1 MPVKEKKNR
10 KFMDYGDLEQLAYKL
25 LYDENGEKTKKALE
39 TSELY
44 DEIYIDEYQDCNS
57 LQDAIFAAISKDNRF
72 MVGDIK
78 QSIYSFRGAEPYLF
92 SNYRSAFE
100 KAAGGRAVF
109 LSNNFRCSENIIK
122 FTNLVFSPVFSQN
135 PDIPYTK
142 DDELVFSKSSD
153 TSECVTV
160 SLIEKNEDE
169 TISETIAGLLSYE
182 KGHEKLFTY
191 LLRIKNCEVW
201 GVEEEKRLIL
211 GNIYL
216 MNHKI
221 NCDARG
227 YGIPWKINALKR
239 IIVGYKISDCMRKI
253 ITLIAN
259 EMGVQMAEAKPN
271 LQDRNFI
278 VEVKP
283 I

>member
-1 MPVKEKKNR
+1 MDENLIYKYYAPTEYSLDALINRYFWFSKRSALNDPYDMNIQVLEVFPKFKELLEH
-10 KFMDYGDLEQLAYKL
+10 YGYNLEQYKQIL
-25 LYDENGEKTKKALE
+25 ENFAICCFTKRPDNKHFWSLYAGSFQGWCLEFEEDNLIDSQIGVPNQLYDVIYLDAVPDLNDKYQHLELEKH
-39 TSELY
+39 
-44 DEIYIDEYQDCNS
+44 
-57 LQDAIFAAISKDNRF
+57 
-72 MVGDIK
+72 
-78 QSIYSFRGAEPYLF
+78 
-92 SNYRSAFE
+92 
-100 KAAGGRAVF
+100 
-109 LSNNFRCSENIIK
+109 
-122 FTNLVFSPVFSQN
+122 
-135 PDIPYTK
+135 
-142 DDELVFSKSSD
+142 
-153 TSECVTV
+153 
-160 SLIEKNEDE
+160 EDG

-191 LLRIKNCEVW
+191 LLRIKNREVW

-221 NCDARG
+221 NCDTRG

-239 IIVGYKISDCMRKI
+239 IIVGYKISDCMRKK

-259 EMGVQMAEAKPN
+259 EMGVPMAEAKPN

-278 VEVKP
+278 VEVKS